1 MAIIETDTHY
11 RDTLRRIAAL
21 ETLIG
26 RLRAIQAE
34 AIAER
39 ALGRLTDDDV
49 RDVSDDGAL
58 GDAVA
63 NLNYTIGHL
72 KNDAADWETL
82 DAYGA
87 RPTAGAAGAAE

>member
-1 MAIIETDTHY
+1 MAIIETDAHY

-21 ETLIG
+21 EALIG
-26 RLRAIQAE
+26 RLCAIQAE
-34 AIAER
+34 AVCER

-49 RDVSDDGAL
+49 RDVSDAGAL

-63 NLNYTIGHL
+63 NLKYTIGHL
-72 KNDAADWETL
+72 KNDAADWEAL

-87 RPTAGAAGAAE
+87 QSA

>member
-1 MAIIETDTHY
+1 MAIIETDAHY

-21 ETLIG
+21 EALIAG
-26 RLRAIQAE
+26 LRGIEAE
-34 AIAER
+34 AISER

-49 RDVSDDGAL
+49 GDVSDAGAL

-63 NLNYTIGHL
+63 NLSYTIGCL
-72 KNDAADWETL
+72 KNDAADWEAV

-87 RPTAGAAGAAE
+87 RPTAGAA

>member
-1 MAIIETDTHY
+1 LAIIETDAHY

-21 ETLIG
+21 EALVT
-26 RLRAIQAE
+26 RLLTIQAE
-34 AIAER
+34 AISER

-49 RDVSDDGAL
+49 RDVSDAGAL

-63 NLNYTIGHL
+63 NLKYTVRHL
-72 KNDAADWETL
+72 KNDAADWEAV

-87 RPTAGAAGAAE
+87 RPTAGAA